1 MIEEMIH
8 RCFRAFFPKTAVF
21 MPNVRILAQ
30 KHGQLHSIYK
40 GESIRRDG
48 RPLPW
53 YTYPAIEYLETLDF
67 SNCDVFE
74 FGAGN
79 SSRYWAER
87 ARTVTSVED
96 DPAWFR
102 RVEAQA
108 AANQRALLRPDAKA
122 YVDAIAESGTSYDVI
137 AIDGKYRVDCTRASI
152 ARLAPGGMIV
162 LDNSDRQ
169 DERQCSSM
177 LRDAKFFQVD
187 FCGFGPLN
195 GYCWSTSVFFR
206 PDFSLPR
213 IPGSPRPVGGLPG

>member
-1 MIEEMIH
+1 MIEEMVH
-8 RCFRAFFPKTAVF
+8 RCFRTLFPKTAVF
-21 MPNVRILAQ
+21 MPNVKILA
-30 KHGQLHSIYK
+30 KGYGQLQSIYR
-40 GESIRRDG
+40 GESVRRDG

-53 YTYPAIEYLETLDF
+53 YTYPAIEYLDTLDV

-87 ARTVTSVED
+87 AQTVTSVED
-96 DPAWFR
+96 DPGWFE
-102 RVEAQA
+102 RVSAQA
-108 AANQRALLRPDAKA
+108 AGNQRTLLRPEARA
-122 YVDAIAESGTSYDVI
+122 YADAIGEGGTRYGVI
-137 AIDGKYRVDCTRASI
+137 AIDGKHRVECTKASI
-152 ARLAPGGMIV
+152 GHLATGGMIV

-169 DERQCSSM
+169 DERQCSSI
-177 LRDAKFFQVD
+177 LRDAKFIQID

-213 IPGSPRPVGGLPG
+213 NPGAPQPVGGLPD